1 MADGNL
7 VGKAEAMTTDLD
19 RRGFMIGAACCLPL
33 LGGRWRRPARR
44 RRHGCP
50 AGKTFKISLA
60 QWSLHQMLFSGE
72 LDNLDFPAF
81 TRNEFD
87 IDAVEY
93 VNQFFKDKA
102 EDTAYLKE
110 LRQRCADNGV
120 ASRLIMIDGEGR
132 LGDPDEAART
142 QAVENH
148 YKWVEAA
155 KFLGCATIRV
165 NAASAGS
172 WDEQAEL
179 AADGLRRL
187 CEFGAS
193 RDINVI
199 VENHGG
205 LSSNA
210 KWLVGVVKKVDMANC
225 GTLPDFGNFRVGP
238 DDEYDRYQGVAE
250 LMPYAKGVSAK
261 TYAFDE
267 AGDETTIDYP
277 RMMRIVTDA
286 GYHDYVGIEW
296 EGSQPGE
303 VEGVRLT
310 KRLLERVRD
319 GIAS

>member
-1 MADGNL
+1 
-7 VGKAEAMTTDLD
+7 
-19 RRGFMIGAACCLPL
+19 
-33 LGGRWRRPARR
+33 
-44 RRHGCP
+44 
-50 AGKTFKISLA
+50 
-60 QWSLHQMLFSGE
+60 MLFSGE